1 MLTLSEALFWWLKQP
16 TTQEELSNQIKG
28 MKLYNMPNKLEEFL
42 VIGQINS
49 ESENYCKNAKKP

>member
-28 MKLYNMPNKLEEFL
+28 MKLYNMLNKLEEFL

-49 ESENYCKNAKKP
+49 EKWKLL